1 MRLKQAL
8 VVIDA
13 QQELIEGN
21 QEEQAVYRKEELL
34 ETINKVIKKAIE
46 ENVQIIF
53 VRDQDVAGGE
63 GDGFQVH
70 KEIHVPTSAVFFD
83 KLATNAFYKT
93 GLLAYLK
100 DHDMQHLVMM
110 GCKTEH
116 CVDTAVRAATVHGFD
131 VTVVADGHSTNGS
144 QHLVPEAMIAHHN
157 DILHGHYNVDHFSLV
172 RHSDEDLFEPSHSTY
187 R

>member
-46 ENVQIIF
+46 EKVQIIF

-70 KEIHVPTSAVFFD
+70 KKIHVPTSAVFFD

-93 GLLAYLK
+93 GLLDYLK
-100 DHDMQHLVMM
+100 DQDVRHLVMM

-144 QHLVPEAMIAHHN
+144 KHLVPEAMIAHHN

-172 RHSDEDLFEPSHSTY
+172 RHSDEDLFEPSHSSY

>member
-1 MRLKQAL
+1 MLLKQAL

-21 QEEQAVYRKEELL
+21 QEEQAVYRKDELL
-34 ETINKVIKKAIE
+34 ETINKVINKAIE
-46 ENVQIIF
+46 ANASIIF

-70 KEIHVPTSAVFFD
+70 KTIQVPTSAVFFD

-93 GLLAYLK
+93 GLLDYLRE
-100 DHDMQHLVMM
+100 HEVQHLVMM

-116 CVDTAVRAATVHGFD
+116 CVDTAVRTATVHGFD
-131 VTVVADGHSTNGS
+131 VTVVGDGHSTNGS
-144 QHLVPEAMIAHHN
+144 EHLTPEAMIAHHN
-157 DILHGHYNVDHFSLV
+157 DLLHGHYNVDHFSLV
-172 RHSDEDLFEPSHSTY
+172 RRSDETLFAPTHHNY

>member
-1 MRLKQAL
+1 MLLKQAL

-21 QEEQAVYRKEELL
+21 QDEQAVYQKNELL
-34 ETINKVIKKAIE
+34 ETINAVIQKAAE
-46 ENVQIIF
+46 AQAHIIF

-63 GDGFQVH
+63 GEGFQVH
-70 KEIHVPTSAVFFD
+70 PAIQVPTTAVFFD

-93 GLLAYLK
+93 GLLDYLQTNDIK
-100 DHDMQHLVMM
+100 HLVMM

-116 CVDTAVRAATVHGFD
+116 CVDTAVKTATVHGFD
-131 VTVVADGHSTNGS
+131 VTLVAEGHSTNGS
-144 QHLVPEAMIAHHN
+144 DCLSPEAIIAHHN

-172 RHSDEDLFEPSHSTY
+172 RNADEALFKPTHYNY

>member
-1 MRLKQAL
+1 MLLKQAL
-8 VVIDA
+8 VVIDT

-21 QEEQAVYRKEELL
+21 QDEQAVYRKDELL
-34 ETINKVIKKAIE
+34 KTINAVIQKAIE
-46 ENVQIIF
+46 AEAHIIF

-63 GDGFQVH
+63 GGGFQVH
-70 KEIHVPTSAVFFD
+70 QAIQVPTTAVYFD

-93 GLLAYLK
+93 GLLDYLQANK
-100 DHDMQHLVMM
+100 VEHLVMM

-116 CVDTAVRAATVHGFD
+116 CVDTAVRAATIQGFD
-131 VTVVADGHSTNGS
+131 VTLVGDGHSTNGS
-144 QHLVPEAMIAHHN
+144 QYLSPEDTVAHHN

-172 RHSDEDLFEPSHSTY
+172 RNADEALFEPTHHSY